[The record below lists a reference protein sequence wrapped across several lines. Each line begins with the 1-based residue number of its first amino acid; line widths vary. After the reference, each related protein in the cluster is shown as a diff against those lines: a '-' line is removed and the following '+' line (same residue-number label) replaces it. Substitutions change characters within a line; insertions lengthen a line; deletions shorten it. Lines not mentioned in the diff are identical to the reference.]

1 MSIVYLVYFIFLY
14 LRYPTDLQNNSVDGI
29 RSNNETN
36 TNEAESDIATAHNS
50 FMTSDNSIEKS
61 SHNIEIDEVCI
72 GIQLLE
78 N

>member
-1 MSIVYLVYFIFLY
+1 LF
-14 LRYPTDLQNNSVDGI
+14 LRYPTDLQNNSVDGV

-36 TNEAESDIATAHNS
+36 TNEAESDTATAHNS
-50 FMTSDNSIEKS
+50 LMKSDNNFEKS

-72 GIQLLE
+72 GIKLLK